1 MKSQNKTILVT
12 GGHSGLG
19 MYCSKQLASHNYNLI
34 LAGRSPEK
42 MEELAKELRSSHNL
56 KVHLIKIDT
65 SSFASVR
72 AGVSECKN
80 LLKNGEVDSLNG
92 IICNAGVR
100 FNRKHTYT
108 EDGYESTYATNYLGH
123 ALLIE
128 LLIDQIAKNG
138 RIVFTASGT
147 HDPDSADGK
156 IMGIADN
163 ATAVELAN
171 TGKNGSKPIALGKM
185 YATSKLDMI
194 QYSYELDR
202 KLKKANIP
210 ITSIAFD
217 PGSTPGTG
225 FLRNMPKPV
234 AWLAGTSLIQWV
246 IKRNGITTSTADFSG
261 ESLARLAIE
270 PAYATGSGKYFQC
283 NVGKLSERR
292 SSKLSYD
299 ENRAARLWKDTQ
311 ELIHIKAEETIL
323 SL

>member
-1 MKSQNKTILVT
+1 MESQNKTILVT

-19 MYCSKQLASHNYNLI
+19 LYCSRQLASHHYNII

-42 MEELAKELRSSHNL
+42 MEGLANELRSSHNI
-56 KVHLIKIDT
+56 KVHLIKMDT

-80 LLKNGEVDSLNG
+80 LLDNSEVDYLNG

-100 FNRKHTYT
+100 FNGKHTYT
-108 EDGYESTYATNYLGH
+108 EDGYETTYATNYLGH
-123 ALLIE
+123 VLLVE
-128 LLIDQIAKNG
+128 LLIDQMAKNG

-147 HDPDSADGK
+147 HDPDTADGK
-156 IMGIADN
+156 IMGVADN
-163 ATAVELAN
+163 ATAAELAN
-171 TGKNGSKPIALGKM
+171 TGKNGSKPISLGKM

-234 AWLAGTSLIQWV
+234 AWLAGTSLLQWV

-261 ESLARLAIE
+261 ESLAKVAID
-270 PAYATGSGKYFQC
+270 PAYATSSGKYFQC
-283 NVGKLSERR
+283 NVGQLSERR

-299 ENRAARLWKDTQ
+299 ENRAAKLWQDTQ
-311 ELIHIKAEETIL
+311 KLIHIKADETIL